1 MAFVCTKGCG
11 KTLSS
16 KRNLA
21 DHEAKCH
28 GCDILQCPH
37 CLERFDTP
45 LKKCRHK
52 KQCSRAHESISNT
65 VAGNGIVGSNNN
77 VNSNNTNITLNITVP
92 AVDFLNTDL
101 LQTKKDIWANPAP
114 IQLATSQR
122 RLHDAILAVMHFT
135 GSPVN
140 HNVHGLQE
148 KGTSMTVTLNGRKA
162 QICKRQG
169 LETSVQNVCDVANSP
184 EIKPLLGAVLDKEL
198 PLRPTKQSAL
208 NSLYSRYSRNIKNKG
223 NFPWTDC
230 SPTETPRF
238 TSEDTLVA
246 MFDPEAPGPMLKEL
260 CARFGFGDK
269 WWFVGAG
276 ELNDRVLAEALRRA
290 GIVPNPDSWQV
301 VKDPSQILVELEILV
316 SNVVG
321 TYHDNLKE
329 ELVDIQRLS
338 GVVTDMEDTA
348 ATAELSQV
356 RTDFERRVDITRKL
370 CTASLAKAAMRYIQ
384 TGELQSP
391 T

>member
-1 MAFVCTKGCG
+1 
-11 KTLSS
+11 
-16 KRNLA
+16 
-21 DHEAKCH
+21 
-28 GCDILQCPH
+28 
-37 CLERFDTP
+37 
-45 LKKCRHK
+45 
-52 KQCSRAHESISNT
+52 
-65 VAGNGIVGSNNN
+65 
-77 VNSNNTNITLNITVP
+77 
-92 AVDFLNTDL
+92 
-101 LQTKKDIWANPAP
+101 
-114 IQLATSQR
+114 
-122 RLHDAILAVMHFT
+122 
-135 GSPVN
+135 
-140 HNVHGLQE
+140 
-148 KGTSMTVTLNGRKA
+148 
-162 QICKRQG
+162 
-169 LETSVQNVCDVANSP
+169 
-184 EIKPLLGAVLDKEL
+184 
-198 PLRPTKQSAL
+198 
-208 NSLYSRYSRNIKNKG
+208 
-223 NFPWTDC
+223 
-230 SPTETPRF
+230 
-238 TSEDTLVA
+238 